1 MMMRNESTEQEGR
14 PHGRY
19 YAEHL
24 RVTGSNPEAQLQ
36 EALDA
41 KEGKEWHLVG
51 VASGLQGGGVVL
63 FWDTAKPSFG
73 RTDR

>member
-1 MMMRNESTEQEGR
+1 MLSNESTERQGR

-19 YAEHL
+19 YAEHV
-24 RVTGSNPEAQLQ
+24 RVTGSNPERQLQ
-36 EALDA
+36 DVLDA
-41 KEGKEWHLVG
+41 KEGMEWHLVG
-51 VASGLQGGGVVL
+51 VANGLKGEGMVL

>member
-1 MMMRNESTEQEGR
+1 MMRNEPPEREGR

-19 YAEHL
+19 YAEHVQ
-24 RVTGSNPEAQLQ
+24 VTGSNPKVQLQ
-36 EALDA
+36 EVLDA

-51 VASGLQGGGVVL
+51 VAGGLQGGGMVL

-73 RTDR
+73 RTGR

>member
-1 MMMRNESTEQEGR
+1 MLSIESTEREDR
-14 PHGRY
+14 PHGRN

-24 RVTGSNPEAQLQ
+24 RVTGSNPERQLQ
-36 EALDA
+36 DVLDA

-51 VASGLQGGGVVL
+51 VANEITGEGMVL

>member
-1 MMMRNESTEQEGR
+1 MHNESTEREGR

-24 RVTGSNPEAQLQ
+24 RVTGSNPEVHLQ
-36 EALDA
+36 EVLDA

-51 VASGLQGGGVVL
+51 VAGGLPGGGTIL
-63 FWDTAKPSFG
+63 FWDTTKPSFG
-73 RTDR
+73 RTGR